1 MGGIF
6 MNTFKKSTWTTK
18 TMTKI
23 SVLGVISF
31 ILMYFKFP
39 VVWLAPPFLKMDIS
53 DLPSLLGAFA
63 LGPMAGV
70 LIQLLKNVLNLIFE
84 GTTTAGVGEFVNF
97 FSGSVFAL
105 IAGMI
110 YFRKKDFKNAI
121 IGMLV
126 GIISMTAIMAIAN
139 YYVMF
144 PLYAKLFGWPIERL
158 VEMGSAVTDKV
169 VNLKTMIIYT
179 VIPFNLVKGFLTI
192 LVTTII
198 YKKISPILHK

>member
-1 MGGIF
+1 
-6 MNTFKKSTWTTK
+6 MNTLKKSTWNTK

-39 VVWLAPPFLKMDIS
+39 IAWLAPPFLKLDIS

-70 LIQLLKNVLNLIFE
+70 LIQLLKNILNLVFE
-84 GTTTAGVGEFVNF
+84 GTTTAFVGEFVNF
-97 FSGSVFAL
+97 FSGSVFAF

-110 YFRKKDFKNAI
+110 YFRKKDLKNAI
-121 IGMLV
+121 IGMV
-126 GIISMTAIMAIAN
+126 SGIIAMTAIMAISN
-139 YYVMF
+139 YYVIF
-144 PLYAKLFGWPIERL
+144 PLYAKLFGWPIEKL
-158 VEMGSAVTDKV
+158 VEMGTAVTDRV
-169 VNLKTMIIYT
+169 VNLKTMIVYT
-179 VIPFNLVKGFLTI
+179 VIPFNLVKGFLTA

>member
-1 MGGIF
+1 
-6 MNTFKKSTWTTK
+6 
-18 TMTKI
+18 MTKI

-31 ILMYFKFP
+31 IMMYFKFP

-63 LGPMAGV
+63 LGPIAGV
-70 LIQLLKNVLNLIFE
+70 LIQLLKNVLNLVFE

-105 IAGMI
+105 ISSMI

-121 IGMLV
+121 TGMVV
-126 GIISMTAIMAIAN
+126 GIIAMTAIMAIAN
-139 YYVMF
+139 YYFMF

-158 VEMGSAVTDKV
+158 VEMGSAVTNKV

-179 VIPFNLVKGFLTI
+179 VIPFNLVKGFLTV

>member
-1 MGGIF
+1 MHTLKRSSW
-6 MNTFKKSTWTTK
+6 NTR

-39 VVWLAPPFLKMDIS
+39 VVWLAPPFLKMDIA

-63 LGPMAGV
+63 LGPLAGV
-70 LIQLLKNVLNLIFE
+70 MIQLLKNVLNLVFE

-97 FSGSVFAL
+97 LSGSIYAF
-105 IAGMI
+105 IAGML

-121 IGMLV
+121 IGMV
-126 GIISMTAIMAIAN
+126 IGIIAMTIVMALAN
-139 YYVMF
+139 YYIIF
-144 PLYAKLFGWPIERL
+144 PLYAKIFGWPIEKL
-158 VEMGSAVTDKV
+158 VSMGTAVTSKV

-179 VIPFNLVKGFLTI
+179 VVPFNLVKGFLTA
-192 LVTTII
+192 LVTILI

>member
-1 MGGIF
+1 

>member
-1 MGGIF
+1 

-70 LIQLLKNVLNLIFE
+70 LMQLLKNVLNLIYE
-84 GTTTAGVGEFVNF
+84 GTTTAGVGVFVNF

-198 YKKISPILHK
+198 YKKKSPILHK

>member
-1 MGGIF
+1 MI
-6 MNTFKKSTWTTK
+6 TLKKSTWTTK

-63 LGPMAGV
+63 LGPLAGV
-70 LIQLLKNVLNLIFE
+70 LIQFLKNLLNLVFE

-97 FSGSVFAL
+97 FSGSVFAF

-110 YFRKKDFKNAI
+110 YFRKKNFKNA
-121 IGMLV
+121 MLGLIV
-126 GIISMTAIMAIAN
+126 GIIAMTAIMAISN
-139 YYVMF
+139 YYFIF
-144 PLYAKLFGWPIERL
+144 PLYAKIFGLPIEKL
-158 VEMGSAVTDKV
+158 VEMGAAVTNKV
-169 VNLKTMIIYT
+169 VDLKTMIIYT
-179 VIPFNLVKGFLTI
+179 VVPFNLLKGLLTALI
-192 LVTTII
+192 TIII
-198 YKKISPILHK
+198 YKRLSPVLHK